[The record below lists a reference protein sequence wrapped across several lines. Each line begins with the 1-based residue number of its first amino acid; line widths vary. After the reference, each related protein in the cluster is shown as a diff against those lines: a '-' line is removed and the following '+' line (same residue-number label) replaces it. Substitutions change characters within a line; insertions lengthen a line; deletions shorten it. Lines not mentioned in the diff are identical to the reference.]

1 MPTSVE
7 LFAGGGGM
15 ALGMQMA
22 GFEHEQLVELSSSA
36 CDILRDNAKLKPEL
50 WKEENIREMDVRQWL
65 KEVPRLGLPSE
76 IDLIAGGPPC
86 QPFSVSGKRAGM
98 DDERDMFPT
107 AVEAV
112 RILRPRMFAFE
123 NVPGLL
129 HTKIRP
135 YYEYI
140 RTYLGKP
147 SVKPRK
153 GESWE
158 EHYRR
163 LIDARDSGLRY
174 HVFMQEMNA
183 ADFGVPQTRKRIFL
197 IGFRSDVLDPD
208 AWRPVPVT
216 HSVESLLRSQ
226 WIDGDYWDYHGV
238 RKPST
243 PPALKA
249 RVDALRRSIAKGVEF
264 DSSSPLALNRWS
276 TVRDARRRDGI
287 RGLAELPEPVDYQEN
302 LQFANHWGI
311 PNARIYKGHT
321 GSYVD
326 WPSKVLKAGSHGVCG
341 GEAMIRYHY
350 DVREVRNRLRY
361 FTIREAARMQ
371 SFPDYYVLPGSRT
384 AAMRALG
391 NAVAV
396 DVATAVGKHLLALTG
411 AEASLDT

>member
-1 MPTSVE
+1 
-7 LFAGGGGM
+7 M
-15 ALGMQMA
+15 ALGMQVA

-36 CDILRDNAKLKPEL
+36 CDILRENAKLKPEL

-65 KEVPRLGLPSE
+65 KEVPNLGLPSE

-86 QPFSVSGKRAGM
+86 QPFSVSGKRAGV
-98 DDERDMFPT
+98 DDDRDMFPT

-112 RILRPRMFAFE
+112 RTLRPRMFAFE

-140 RTYLGKP
+140 RSYLGKP
-147 SVKPRK
+147 DVKPRK
-153 GESWE
+153 GEPWE
-158 EHYRR
+158 VHYGRV
-163 LIDARDSGLRY
+163 LNARTSGLRY
-174 HVFMQEMNA
+174 NVFMQEMNA
-183 ADFGVPQTRKRIFL
+183 ADFGAPQTRKRIFL
-197 IGFRSDVLDPD
+197 IGFRSDVLRFE
-208 AWRPVPVT
+208 AWRPVPAT
-216 HSVESLLRSQ
+216 HSEEALLRSQ
-226 WIDGDYWDYHGV
+226 WIDGDYWEYH
-238 RKPST
+238 RIRRPHT

-249 RVDALRRSIAKGVEF
+249 RIDALQRSIMKGAEF
-264 DSSSPLALNRWS
+264 DGNSPLTLNRWT
-276 TVRDARRRDGI
+276 TVRDARRCDGV
-287 RGLAELPEPVDYQEN
+287 RGLAELPEPVDYQEDERY
-302 LQFANHWGI
+302 ANHWGI

-321 GSYVD
+321 GSYID

-350 DVREVRNRLRY
+350 DVREQQNELRY

-371 SFPDYYVLPGSRT
+371 SFPDYYVVPGTRT

-411 AEASLDT
+411 AAASSAEI